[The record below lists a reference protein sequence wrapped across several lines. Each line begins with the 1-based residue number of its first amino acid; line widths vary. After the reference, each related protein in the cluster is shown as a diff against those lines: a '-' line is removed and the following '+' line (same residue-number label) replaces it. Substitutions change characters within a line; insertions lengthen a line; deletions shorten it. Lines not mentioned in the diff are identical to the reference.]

1 MSQRPKHFIFI
12 IPAASALFLSF
23 IFLFSCKPGEKAPG
37 PPSKEVSAEHTQH
50 LLAENK
56 KQAEKK
62 TRYQCPM
69 HPNYTSDKPGEC
81 PICGMTLVPIEEEK
95 HEEMEMAMPEGTV
108 RINPEKQQLIG
119 VTFGRVEF
127 KNLEKKIATVAKMTY
142 DETKITDINTKFPG
156 WIENLYVDF
165 AGKLV
170 KRGQPLFSI
179 YSPELVSA
187 QEEYLLALKAK
198 GYFEG
203 KAYSEVTDSTDTLL
217 EAAKRRLLYWD
228 ITQDQIKELEKSK
241 KPQKTTVFYA
251 PFTGF
256 VVEKNALQGKFI
268 TAGEK
273 LYQLADISTIWVLAD
288 IYEYDLP
295 NVSTGQAVSMEFS
308 SFPGEQFVSKIAYI
322 YPYLEE
328 ETRTTKVRIVLPNK
342 DFRFKP
348 EMYGN
353 ISIKFNLGSK
363 LTVPENAVLDSGK
376 RKLVFVDKG
385 EGYFEPREVKLG
397 IKTDDGYE
405 VLDGLREG
413 EQVVT
418 SANFLIDSES
428 KLKSAI
434 TEPHKH

>member
-1 MSQRPKHFIFI
+1 MSRRLKHFIFV
-12 IPAASALFLSF
+12 IPLTTFLFVSF
-23 IFLFSCKPGEKAPG
+23 FFLFSCRQRDQAPL
-37 PPSKEVSAEHTQH
+37 SKEASAEHAQH

-95 HEEMEMAMPEGTV
+95 QEEMEMAMPEGTV

-119 VTFGRVEF
+119 ITFGRVEF
-127 KNLEKKIATVAKMTY
+127 KNLEKKVTTVAKMTY

-156 WIENLYVDF
+156 WIEKLYVDF
-165 AGKLV
+165 TGKLV

-198 GYFEG
+198 VYFEG
-203 KAYSEVTDSTDTLL
+203 KPYSDVTGSTDTLL

-228 ITQDQIKELEKSK
+228 MTQDQIKELEKSK
-241 KPQKTTVFYA
+241 KPQKTTVFSA

-256 VVEKNALQGKFI
+256 VVEKNALQGKFVM
-268 TAGEK
+268 AGEK
-273 LYQLADISTIWVLAD
+273 LYQLADISFIWVLAD
-288 IYEYDLP
+288 IYEYDLAS
-295 NVSTGQAVSMEFS
+295 VSTGQEVSMEFS
-308 SFPGEQFVSKIAYI
+308 SLPGEQFVGKITYV

-353 ISIKFNLGSK
+353 ISIKLNLGRK
-363 LTVPENAVLDSGK
+363 LTLPESAVLDSGK
-376 RKLVFVDKG
+376 RKLVFVDRG

-397 IKTDDGYE
+397 IKTDDGFE
-405 VLDGLREG
+405 VLEGLKEG
-413 EQVVT
+413 ERVVT

-434 TEPHKH
+434 KEPHKH